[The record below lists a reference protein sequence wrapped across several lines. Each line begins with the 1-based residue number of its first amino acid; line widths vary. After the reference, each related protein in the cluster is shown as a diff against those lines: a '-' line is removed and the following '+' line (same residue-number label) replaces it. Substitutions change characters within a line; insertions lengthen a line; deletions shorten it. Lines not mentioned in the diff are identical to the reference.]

1 MLHRASDSEEVRLQ
15 ELRILRKSLW
25 RRFEDNPNLIHLA
38 ARLKVIDDQIAQRN
52 RQSDQHDTYK
62 IEDSEAAEVPKVGGL
77 FLVLAVSQRRET

>member
-1 MLHRASDSEEVRLQ
+1 MLRRVPDSEDVRLQ
-15 ELRILRKSLW
+15 ELRVLRKSLY

-52 RQSDQHDTYK
+52 RRRDEHDAGK
-62 IEDSEAAEVPKVGGL
+62 AEDSGGIEVPKVGGL